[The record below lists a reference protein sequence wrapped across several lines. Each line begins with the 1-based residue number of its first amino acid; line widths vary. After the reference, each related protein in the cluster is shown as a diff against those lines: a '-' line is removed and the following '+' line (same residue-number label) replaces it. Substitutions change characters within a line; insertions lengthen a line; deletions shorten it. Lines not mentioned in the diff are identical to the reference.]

1 MTDMHREDRTQ
12 VQRKGHAQ
20 RGSNPGAEEGNKSLP
35 PLGHD
40 LKCVFFKKRIFE
52 ILKGVV

>member
-40 LKCVFFKKRIFE
+40 LKCVFKKKRIFE

>member
-20 RGSNPGAEEGNKSLP
+20 RGSNPGVEKGNKSLP

-40 LKCVFFKKRIFE
+40 LKCVFKKKEF
-52 ILKGVV
+52 LKF